1 MSIDPEEDKMSN
13 QNIIAEIKN
22 IILKYSKPDRIYLYG
37 SRASGEAS
45 ETSDI
50 DIAYNDPEF
59 KQNYLIEE
67 EVAKIP
73 TLLKIDVQNIAKADE
88 RFKNR
93 VLSTGKVLY
102 SASKKLRAEDALY
115 NYERAYERFAQVV
128 EREKQYKE
136 DGYGDVYL
144 DLIIKRFE
152 FTYEM
157 SWKTIK
163 RLLSFLGIEVKSP
176 RETFKEAYA
185 QGIIADEAIWLDM
198 IEQRNLS
205 SHVYDEYEVSEILEK
220 KERYKEAF
228 ERLKTKIES
237 LLNQSSGG

>member
-1 MSIDPEEDKMSN
+1 MSN

-22 IILKYSKPDRIYLYG
+22 IILKYAKPDRIYLYG
-37 SRASGEAS
+37 SRVNGEAT

-59 KQNYLIEE
+59 KQNYMIEE
-67 EVAKIP
+67 EIANIP
-73 TLLKIDVQNIAKADE
+73 TLLKIDIQNIAKVDE

-93 VLSTGKVLY
+93 VISTGKILY
-102 SASKKLRAEDALY
+102 SATKKLRAEDALY
-115 NYERAYERFAQVV
+115 NYAKALERFAQVV
-128 EREKQYKE
+128 EREERYKE

-185 QGIIADEAIWLDM
+185 QGIITDEAIWLDM

-205 SHVYDEYEVSEILEK
+205 SHVYDEYEVAEILDK

-228 ERLKTKIES
+228 ETLEAKIGS
-237 LLNQSSGG
+237 LLNQCQGG

>member
-1 MSIDPEEDKMSN
+1 MSN
-13 QNIIAEIKN
+13 QNIIAEIQS
-22 IILKYSKPDRIYLYG
+22 IILKYAKPDRIYLYG
-37 SRASGEAS
+37 SRASGEAT

-73 TLLKIDVQNIAKADE
+73 TLLKIDVQNIVKAEE

-93 VLSTGKVLY
+93 VISTGKVLY
-102 SASKKLRAEDALY
+102 SATKKLRAEDALY
-115 NYERAYERFAQVV
+115 NYEKSLERFTQVV
-128 EREKQYKE
+128 EREDRYKE

-176 RETFKEAYA
+176 RGAFQEAYA
-185 QGIIADEAIWLDM
+185 QGIITDETVWLDM

-205 SHVYDEYEVSEILEK
+205 SHVYDEYEVMDILDK

-228 ERLKTKIES
+228 DSLSVKIKS
-237 LLNQSSGG
+237 LLNQPSGG

>member
-1 MSIDPEEDKMSN
+1 MSN
-13 QNIIAEIKN
+13 NNIISEIKN
-22 IILKYSKPDRIYLYG
+22 IILKYAKPDRIYLYG
-37 SRASGEAS
+37 SRASGEAT

-73 TLLKIDVQNIAKADE
+73 TLLKIDVQNIVKAEE

-93 VLSTGKVLY
+93 VLSTGKILY

-115 NYERAYERFAQVV
+115 NYQKALERFVQVV
-128 EREKQYKE
+128 ESEERYKV

-157 SWKTIK
+157 SWKSIK
-163 RLLSFLGIEVKSP
+163 RVLSFLGIEVKSP
-176 RETFKEAYA
+176 REAFKEAYA
-185 QGIIADEAIWLDM
+185 QGIVTDEAIWLDM

-205 SHVYDEYEVSEILEK
+205 SHVYDEYEVMDILDK

-228 ERLKTKIES
+228 ESLKVKIKS
-237 LLNQSSGG
+237 LLESQGG